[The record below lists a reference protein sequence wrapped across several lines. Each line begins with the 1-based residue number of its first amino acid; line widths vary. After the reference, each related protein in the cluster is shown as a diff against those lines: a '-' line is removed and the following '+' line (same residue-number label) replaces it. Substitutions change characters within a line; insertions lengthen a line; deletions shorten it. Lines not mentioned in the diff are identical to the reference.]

1 MSGIPY
7 DLNKIKAFAFDVDG
21 VLSPS
26 TIPMHISGEPL
37 RMVNIKDGY
46 AIQLAVKMGFPIAI
60 ITGGNTEAV
69 RKRFEGL
76 GVKDIFLGASAK
88 LPIYESWLKKYQ
100 LCDDEVLYVG
110 DDIPDIEIMR
120 RVGLAVAPRD
130 AAVDILELAHYISTF
145 DGGMGCARE
154 VIEQVL
160 RAQNKWMS
168 DKKAFGW

>member
-26 TIPMHISGEPL
+26 TIPMHIYGEPL

-100 LCDDEVLYVG
+100 LCDEEVLYMG

-160 RAQNKWMS
+160 RAQNKWMC